1 MAVSVPILAVVTSL
15 HLLAFVFAFGAER
28 RRSTAVPVPD
38 QYDEK
43 TFCRYGTEAST
54 VYGMSAFGLLLVSQ
68 AVVNGVTKCLCC
80 GKGLV
85 TGTSYTV
92 CAIVFFVVSWVSFL
106 GAEACLLAG
115 SVKNAY
121 HTKSKGIYQ
130 GKELSCEVLPVGVF
144 AAGAALT
151 LLSLIATVLYYLA
164 HSKADTGGW
173 EKHHN
178 DGIAMT
184 TTAPADAPKQ
194 QQNSDFDKV

>member
-28 RRSTAVPVPD
+28 RRSTAVIVPD

-43 TFCRYGTEAST
+43 TFCRYRTAAST

-121 HTKSKGIYQ
+121 HTKNEGIYNQ
-130 GKELSCEVLPVGVF
+130 GKELSCAVLPVGVF

-151 LLSLIATVLYYLA
+151 LMSLIATVLYYLA

-173 EKHHN
+173 EKHQN
-178 DGIAMT
+178 DGIGMT
-184 TTAPADAPKQ
+184 TPANAPKQ
-194 QQNSDFDKV
+194 HNTDFDKV

>member
-1 MAVSVPILAVVTSL
+1 MAVSFSILAVVISL

-28 RRSTAVPVPD
+28 RRSTAVVVPD
-38 QYDEK
+38 LYDEK
-43 TFCRYGTEAST
+43 TFCMYGTTAST

-68 AVVNGVTKCLCC
+68 TVVNGVTKCLCF

-92 CAIVFFVVSWVSFL
+92 WSIVFFVISWVSFL

-121 HTKSKGIYQ
+121 HTKSEGIYK
-130 GKELSCEVLPVGVF
+130 GKELSCAVLPVGVF

-151 LLSLIATVLYYLA
+151 LLSLIATILYYLA

-173 EKHHN
+173 EKHQN
-178 DGIAMT
+178 DGISMAS
-184 TTAPADAPKQ
+184 PADAPKQ
-194 QQNSDFDKV
+194 QNTEFDKV

>member
-38 QYDEK
+38 QYDEQ
-43 TFCRYGTEAST
+43 TFCRYGTDAST

-92 CAIVFFVVSWVSFL
+92 WAIIFFVVSWVSFL

-115 SVKNAY
+115 SAKNAY
-121 HTKSKGIYQ
+121 HTKSKGVFQ
-130 GKELSCEVLPVGVF
+130 GKELSCAVLPVGVF
-144 AAGAALT
+144 AAGAAFT
-151 LLSLIATVLYYLA
+151 LLSLIATILYYLA

-178 DGIAMT
+178 DGIGMT
-184 TTAPADAPKQ
+184 TPSDAPKQ
-194 QQNSDFDKV
+194 QNNDFDKA